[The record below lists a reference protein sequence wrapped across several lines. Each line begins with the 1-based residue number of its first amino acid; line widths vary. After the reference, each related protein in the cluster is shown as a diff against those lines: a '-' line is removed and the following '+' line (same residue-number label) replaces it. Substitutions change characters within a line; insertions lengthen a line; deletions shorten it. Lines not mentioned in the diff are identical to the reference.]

1 MGKQSVVVT
10 GPSPSGKVIFYGA
23 TSGKTK
29 RARSLSERQIQNEE
43 VKTSAQGSKK
53 KANVQRR
60 RSSSIRIASPTALND
75 QPETT
80 SVEPQINP
88 FPLSISPTKDFH
100 DSPPPS
106 PIMPPAGDSPSN
118 LRHHA
123 SASAQILLRLLKDAC
138 DLFHQV
144 PYVKVV
150 AGLVQEII
158 KISEVCI
165 TF

>member
-1 MGKQSVVVT
+1 MGRKTVAVS
-10 GPSPSGKVIFYGA
+10 GSKAPNPSGKVIFYGA
-23 TSGKTK
+23 RK
-29 RARSLSERQIQNEE
+29 RKCTRNLSERQIQDEE
-43 VKTSAQGSKK
+43 VKTSAQGSEK

-60 RSSSIRIASPTALND
+60 RSSSIRIPSPITFLDD
-75 QPETT
+75 QPGTT
-80 SVEPQINP
+80 SIAQTNP
-88 FPLSISPTKDFH
+88 FPLSIPPTQDFH
-100 DSPPPS
+100 DSPPS
-106 PIMPPAGDSPSN
+106 SSIMRPDSPSN

-123 SASAQILLRLLKDAC
+123 GATAQILLPLLKDAC

-158 KISEVCI
+158 KISEVCV